1 MSTSRSQSRV
11 VSFAFAIAILIFL
24 QISPA
29 LPGGAPQAAGDN
41 HRKHVDVTF
50 TKWLTTYP
58 AMEGFTGGD
67 VSGVFVG
74 EVLERQVSINP
85 ALTSGM
91 IRLEAIYE
99 VQAGRRSFAAM
110 IRGGENSVTGAAV
123 LEGVI
128 LAGWRTGDP
137 VRVEFQQ
144 KASCV
149 GTAASPCFEGTIH
162 ISRASEE

>member
-1 MSTSRSQSRV
+1 MSTISSQGRV
-11 VSFAFAIAILIFL
+11 VSIAIAILILL

-29 LPGGAPQAAGDN
+29 LPGGAPQASGHN

-50 TKWLTTYP
+50 TKWVTTYP
-58 AMEGFTGGD
+58 EMAGFVGGD
-67 VSGVFVG
+67 VSGQFVG
-74 EVLERQVSINP
+74 EVLQRQVSTSLL
-85 ALTSGM
+85 LTSGM
-91 IRLEAIYE
+91 VRIEAIYE
-99 VQAGRRSFAAM
+99 VQAGTRSFTAM
-110 IRGGENSVTGAAV
+110 IRGGENSATGAAV

-149 GTAASPCFEGTIH
+149 GTAVSPCFEGTIH